1 MMGRTVS
8 HKFTFGAN
16 GLIRITIEFQMTDI
30 NPHPANAR
38 NTWLAARNV
47 AYKHA
52 LRVRGIRRP
61 ALQNART
68 GHSNRQL
75 GANRL
80 SRRRAEGAYKAVFC
94 WLSAAASSRKPS
106 CRRNYSPR
114 RGLTFLPGAGS
125 ISSRISNRLGLF
137 TCPST
142 VQLLRAA
149 TRSLAQ
155 DYYL

>member
-1 MMGRTVS
+1 MIGRTVS

-30 NPHPANAR
+30 DPHPANAR

-52 LRVRGIRRP
+52 LHVRGIRRP

-106 CRRNYSPR
+106 CRRTHLISPVR
-114 RGLTFLPGAGS
+114 ARYP
-125 ISSRISNRLGLF
+125 LGYLIVLDFNPPKHSTAF
-137 TCPST
+137 TCRHTELSSWT
-142 VQLLRAA
+142 IF
-149 TRSLAQ
+149 
-155 DYYL
+155 

>member
-1 MMGRTVS
+1 MMGRMVS

-30 NPHPANAR
+30 DPHPANAR

-68 GHSNRQL
+68 GHSNR
-75 GANRL
+75 
-80 SRRRAEGAYKAVFC
+80 
-94 WLSAAASSRKPS
+94 
-106 CRRNYSPR
+106 
-114 RGLTFLPGAGS
+114 
-125 ISSRISNRLGLF
+125 
-137 TCPST
+137 
-142 VQLLRAA
+142 
-149 TRSLAQ
+149 
-155 DYYL
+155 

>member
-30 NPHPANAR
+30 DPHPANAR

-94 WLSAAASSRKPS
+94 WLSAAASSRNLVVAGIIVPGAD
-106 CRRNYSPR
+106 SPY
-114 RGLTFLPGAGS
+114 LPGAGS
-125 ISSRISNRLGLF
+125 ISSRISNRLGL
-137 TCPST
+137 
-142 VQLLRAA
+142 
-149 TRSLAQ
+149 
-155 DYYL
+155 

>member
-30 NPHPANAR
+30 DPHPANAR

-80 SRRRAEGAYKAVFC
+80 SRRRAEGADKAVFC

-106 CRRNYSPR
+106 CRRNYSSR
-114 RGLTFLPGAGS
+114 RGLTLSP
-125 ISSRISNRLGLF
+125 RCGLDIL
-137 TCPST
+137 S
-142 VQLLRAA
+142 
-149 TRSLAQ
+149 
-155 DYYL
+155 DI